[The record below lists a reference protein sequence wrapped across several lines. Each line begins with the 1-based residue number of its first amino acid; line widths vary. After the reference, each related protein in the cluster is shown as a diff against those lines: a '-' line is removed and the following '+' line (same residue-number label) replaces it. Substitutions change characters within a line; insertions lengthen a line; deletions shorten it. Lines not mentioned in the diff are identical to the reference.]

1 MNNKSLKA
9 IALVSLFAVSLAATA
24 ATSFAPKD
32 TNAKEIRKDW
42 IILPS
47 RG

>member
-24 ATSFAPKD
+24 ATSFAPET
-32 TNAKEIRKDW
+32 TNAKKIDKRW
-42 IILPS
+42 IIIPS

>member
-24 ATSFAPKD
+24 ATSFAPQD
-32 TNAKEIRKDW
+32 TDGKTIDKAW
-42 IILPS
+42 IKIPS

>member
-1 MNNKSLKA
+1 MKNNSIKA

-24 ATSFAPKD
+24 ATSFAPED
-32 TNAKEIRKDW
+32 TNGKKIDKAW

>member
-24 ATSFAPKD
+24 ATSFAPED
-32 TNAKEIRKDW
+32 TNAKKIDKAW
-42 IILPS
+42 IILPTH
-47 RG
+47 G

>member
-24 ATSFAPKD
+24 ATSFAPE
-32 TNAKEIRKDW
+32 TPNAKKIDKSW
-42 IILPS
+42 IKLPS

>member
-24 ATSFAPKD
+24 ATSFAPET
-32 TNAKEIRKDW
+32 TNAKKIDKRD
-42 IILPS
+42 IIIPS

>member
-9 IALVSLFAVSLAATA
+9 IALVSLFAVSLTATA
-24 ATSFAPKD
+24 VTSFAPET
-32 TNAKEIRKDW
+32 TNAKKIEKAKIR
-42 IILPS
+42 IPS

>member
-9 IALVSLFAVSLAATA
+9 IALLSVFAVSLAATA
-24 ATSFAPKD
+24 VQLTPET
-32 TNAKEIRKDW
+32 TNEQKIRKDW
-42 IILPS
+42 IIVPS